1 MAATVAG
8 SLQPVVSHLPPPGK
22 TVFPRPPQGLQGAAA
37 SCELRIQ
44 LQEKV
49 FRNGGKETLLPI
61 PQMPYLLCWVANQVT
76 T

>member
-44 LQEKV
+44 LQEKSV
-49 FRNGGKETLLPI
+49 QEWG
-61 PQMPYLLCWVANQVT
+61 
-76 T
+76 

>member
-22 TVFPRPPQGLQGAAA
+22 TVFPRPPRGLQGAAA

-44 LQEKV
+44 LQEKSV
-49 FRNGGKETLLPI
+49 QEWG
-61 PQMPYLLCWVANQVT
+61 
-76 T
+76 